1 MSSQTQMNE
10 ISNEYATFEEIRP
23 RHGTNRQSNQHL
35 LVPVLFQTHPF
46 LLSCSLRGRF
56 VHPTSASIME
66 FNWIKNPVSYLSK
79 EFWKSVTSF
88 HMNSVLA
95 WHETSILD
103 LVWLLFKQCSMFIIY
118 LNVLYKLNEYCI
130 SVLCNV
136 VTFKISCSQLRLQHY
151 LGECWGGF
159 MLGLSKVA
167 RRMSVYCLKCLVL
180 FIPTPC
186 SDGVYQF

>member
-46 LLSCSLRGRF
+46 LLSWVARFRGRF
-56 VHPTSASIME
+56 VHPTSASIIE
-66 FNWIKNPVSYLSK
+66 LNWIKNPVSYLSK

-103 LVWLLFKQCSMFIIY
+103 SVWLLFKQCSMFIIY

-136 VTFKISCSQLRLQHY
+136 VTFKIGCPLLRLRHY
-151 LGECWGGF
+151 LGECWG
-159 MLGLSKVA
+159 KVLC
-167 RRMSVYCLKCLVL
+167 R
-180 FIPTPC
+180 
-186 SDGVYQF
+186 VYQKWPDECLSIVAGV